1 MRVKE
6 NIFLNFM
13 SWSVVDCFFNYT
25 RKWNKAVFNR

>member
-13 SWSVVDCFFNYT
+13 SWSVLF
-25 RKWNKAVFNR
+25 